1 MEFAVKVKEPDDP
14 WVSRIK
20 QRKAAAKDKLNGMRT
35 VRKKKGDAATKVQ
48 ALARGMSVRRAA
60 KRLDWRET
68 NTPLYGSDIEEKCQR
83 AAEEETA
90 PQLDGAGIGDG
101 LQIWR
106 IEQHRAEPWPESRHG
121 HFHTGDA
128 FLVLHTQVEHDDRSP
143 DAALKPGRRTWNV
156 HIWIGRKSSQD
167 EYGTAAVKA
176 HELDERLLSIR
187 GCSGQVIQHREVESA
202 ESNLFCG
209 YFPRGLRYLQGGAGV
224 GARLEGAGGEG
235 SDAAEVAREP
245 VLLRVKGTPGHV
257 SLRQVGLK
265 RSQMN
270 SGDTFILDTAEVVRL
285 QP

>member
-101 LQIWR
+101 L
-106 IEQHRAEPWPESRHG
+106 
-121 HFHTGDA
+121 
-128 FLVLHTQVEHDDRSP
+128 
-143 DAALKPGRRTWNV
+143 
-156 HIWIGRKSSQD
+156 
-167 EYGTAAVKA
+167 
-176 HELDERLLSIR
+176 
-187 GCSGQVIQHREVESA
+187 
-202 ESNLFCG
+202 
-209 YFPRGLRYLQGGAGV
+209 
-224 GARLEGAGGEG
+224 
-235 SDAAEVAREP
+235 
-245 VLLRVKGTPGHV
+245 
-257 SLRQVGLK
+257 
-265 RSQMN
+265 
-270 SGDTFILDTAEVVRL
+270 
-285 QP
+285 